1 MTRILLVAALLPAL
15 AHAGAEENLKQKLA
29 KLKQFQAGFSQ
40 QVFDDQ
46 GNLIQEGRGR
56 LAVSAPD
63 RFRWQ
68 LTAPEESLVVAD
80 GNAVWVY
87 DPLMEAVSIYRQ
99 DDAIAQTPLTILT
112 RTDAEAWDQ
121 YRFSEQGQCF
131 TAEPKS
137 EDSHVRMMSV
147 CFDGE
152 RIASLAMV
160 DSQAVRSEF
169 ALSGFTSEGV
179 AMSEFRFT
187 APEGTEID
195 DQRGQ

>member
-1 MTRILLVAALLPAL
+1 MKRVILAVALLPAL
-15 AHAGAEENLKQKLA
+15 AHAGAEENLKQKLSQ
-29 KLKQFQAGFSQ
+29 LESFQAGFSQ

-46 GNLIQEGRGR
+46 GELIQEGEGR
-56 LAVSAPD
+56 LAVSSPD

-80 GNAVWVY
+80 GSAVWVY
-87 DPLMEAVSIYRQ
+87 DPLMEAVSVYRQ

-112 RTDAEAWDQ
+112 RTDDQAWSQ
-121 YRFSEQGQCF
+121 YQFSQNDQCF
-131 TAEPKS
+131 DAEPIS
-137 EDSHVRMMSV
+137 EESHIRRMSV
-147 CFDGE
+147 CFQGDS
-152 RIASLAMV
+152 IASLAMV

-169 ALSGFTSEGV
+169 TLSGFSSEAV
-179 AMSEFRFT
+179 SAEQFQFT